1 MVYYE
6 IMNGIN
12 NIFNLRLNMV
22 QMAQAKSISETAR
35 YYKTTRNTV
44 RKWLNR
50 YTQQGLNGLTNR
62 KRTPKHI
69 PHKTP
74 KAIEEKIIELRKS
87 HPAWGPERLKMHYE
101 IPVSTKAIAR
111 IIRQAGLVKKRKR
124 KWKRQR
130 DLRIQ
135 KQALK
140 PFQLLQVDVK
150 DLNDISR
157 YWPQMRSLHLPRY
170 QFTARDVRT
179 GGIWYAYGES
189 RDSTN
194 SAVFIY
200 YLLRQLKH
208 YGVDMSEV
216 TIQTDNGVEFVG
228 HILKRH
234 RVSGFMGIIEDF
246 GAKYRRIPPRACS
259 WQSDV
264 EVCHKLIEEEFYD
277 IEDYRDRAEFM
288 AKAYAYCLYFNYR
301 RKNRW
306 KGCKTPVELLRAIN
320 SEISPKVFNLRP
332 IVLDDYIDEL
342 LNCGY
347 HVPTSV

>member
-22 QMAQAKSISETAR
+22 QMAQAKGISETAR

-74 KAIEEKIIELRKS
+74 KTIEEKIIELRKS

-111 IIRQAGLVKKRKR
+111 IIRQAGLVKKRKK

-150 DLNDISR
+150 DLSDISR
-157 YWPQMRSLHLPRY
+157 YWSSDEKFPFASLSVY
-170 QFTARDVRT
+170 GAGCEDW
-179 GGIWYAYGES
+179 WY
-189 RDSTN
+189 
-194 SAVFIY
+194 
-200 YLLRQLKH
+200 L
-208 YGVDMSEV
+208 
-216 TIQTDNGVEFVG
+216 
-228 HILKRH
+228 
-234 RVSGFMGIIEDF
+234 
-246 GAKYRRIPPRACS
+246 
-259 WQSDV
+259 
-264 EVCHKLIEEEFYD
+264 VCL
-277 IEDYRDRAEFM
+277 
-288 AKAYAYCLYFNYR
+288 
-301 RKNRW
+301 W
-306 KGCKTPVELLRAIN
+306 
-320 SEISPKVFNLRP
+320 
-332 IVLDDYIDEL
+332 
-342 LNCGY
+342 
-347 HVPTSV
+347 